1 MMQLIIASIALIG
14 VLLLLGF
21 SVYEWIADYIKERK
35 DGF

>member
-21 SVYEWIADYIKERK
+21 SVYEWIVDYIKERK
-35 DGF
+35 GGF